1 MDNNYMISVV
11 GTQEVDGER
20 ESVEVITEGDI
31 TFKNGHTYIS
41 YREYDSENPERYSH
55 NLVKIEDG
63 GKVTIIRKG
72 EIESRLILEEGKRNQ
87 CYYRTIAGNLMIG
100 IFTESI
106 KKNLDEK
113 GGTLLLKYSVDFNND
128 FVSNNEIKLEIKE
141 KIKD

>member
-11 GTQEVDGER
+11 GIQEVDGEK

-41 YREYDSENPERYSH
+41 YREYDSENPEKYSH
-55 NLVKIEDG
+55 NLVKVEEN

-106 KKNLDEK
+106 SNNLYEK
-113 GGTLLLKYSVDFNND
+113 GGTLRMKYSVDFNND